1 MCVVVDLILRLILFC
16 GREVEEEKIN
26 GTDQK
31 NNINNRKD
39 RSEEG

>member
-1 MCVVVDLILRLILFC
+1 MCIIGFVVERLK
-16 GREVEEEKIN
+16 RRKQN

>member
-1 MCVVVDLILRLILFC
+1 MCVNI
-16 GREVEEEKIN
+16 EKDRDVAVKRRKTN

>member
-1 MCVVVDLILRLILFC
+1 MCFIGFVAERLK
-16 GREVEEEKIN
+16 RRKSN